1 MSKMICNFL
10 KEVKLSGL
18 FFVCLVLQRSRVAA
32 DVPPTGFANLR
43 VINAGVCKINAFGV
57 GLNAE
62 VPLMQV
68 WKSINYVGVKIFL
81 EFCCECNISD
91 CSYLFIFPLSVFSF
105 QSRFSALTGRSSA
118 RSLDRLFVSSF
129 FCRSSIVNSFV
140 RLFVRSFV
148 RSSFFRRSSIVNSFV
163 RQFVPSFVRRS
174 SIVSSFVR
182 LCSFVRSFGPSP
194 VYLVSQSVCLSAT
207 QSVSRPDS

>member
-1 MSKMICNFL
+1 MICNFL

-91 CSYLFIFPLSVFSF
+91 CSFLFIFPHSVFSF
-105 QSRFSALTGRSSA
+105 KSRGVRCSTGRSSA
-118 RSLDRLFVSSF
+118 RS
-129 FCRSSIVNSFV
+129 
-140 RLFVRSFV
+140 FV
-148 RSSFFRRSSIVNSFV
+148 RSSVLSLVV
-163 RQFVPSFVRRS
+163 RQS
-174 SIVSSFVR
+174 
-182 LCSFVRSFGPSP
+182 
-194 VYLVSQSVCLSAT
+194 
-207 QSVSRPDS
+207 

>member
-1 MSKMICNFL
+1 MSKMTCNFL

-68 WKSINYVGVKIFL
+68 WKSINYVGV
-81 EFCCECNISD
+81 EFFCECNISD
-91 CSYLFIFPLSVFSF
+91 CSFLFIFPHSVFSF
-105 QSRFSALTGRSSA
+105 KSRGVRCSTGRSSA
-118 RSLDRLFVSSF
+118 RSPDHSFVRSFVSSF
-129 FCRSSIVNSFV
+129 FSRSSIVNSFV
-140 RLFVRSFV
+140 CFFV
-148 RSSFFRRSSIVNSFV
+148 
-163 RQFVPSFVRRS
+163 
-174 SIVSSFVR
+174 
-182 LCSFVRSFGPSP
+182 CSFVVR
-194 VYLVSQSVCLSAT
+194 QS
-207 QSVSRPDS
+207 

>member
-68 WKSINYVGVKIFL
+68 WKSIKYVGVKIFL

-91 CSYLFIFPLSVFSF
+91 YSYLFIFPLSVFSF

-129 FCRSSIVNSFV
+129 FSRSSIVNSFV

-182 LCSFVRSFGPSP
+182 LFVRSFAR
-194 VYLVSQSVCLSAT
+194 SVH
-207 QSVSRPDS
+207 RPFI

>member
-1 MSKMICNFL
+1 MLAWTQRCLWCRYGNQLIT
-10 KEVKLSGL
+10 
-18 FFVCLVLQRSRVAA
+18 LVLKFFLSFV
-32 DVPPTGFANLR
+32 VN
-43 VINAGVCKINAFGV
+43 VIFQTAVIFSSS
-57 GLNAE
+57 
-62 VPLMQV
+62 PLV
-68 WKSINYVGVKIFL
+68 YSL
-81 EFCCECNISD
+81 
-91 CSYLFIFPLSVFSF
+91 F

-129 FCRSSIVNSFV
+129 FSRSSIVNSFV
-140 RLFVRSFV
+140 RLFVRSLV

-163 RQFVPSFVRRS
+163 RQFVPSFVHRS